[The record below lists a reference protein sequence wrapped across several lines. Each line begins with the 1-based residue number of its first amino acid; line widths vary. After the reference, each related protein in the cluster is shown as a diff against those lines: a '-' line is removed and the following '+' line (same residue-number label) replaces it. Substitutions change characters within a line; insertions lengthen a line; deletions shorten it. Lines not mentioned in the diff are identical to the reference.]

1 MRAQAGTMQGYRLVH
16 QDEEVEVYE
25 LDTIEVA
32 DEDILCAEP
41 AAEMRPSVQLRYLQV
56 NEFLGQYLGRIRRG
70 EPMVVP
76 APRGVE
82 RGDLVDVEIA
92 IAQRERII
100 LHAQVIERW
109 PLSSS
114 ELAEVQFFAGRL
126 TDRIVLPIAERALG
140 GRLTARIWR

>member
-1 MRAQAGTMQGYRLVH
+1 MQGYRLVH

-92 IAQRERII
+92 IAQRERIS
-100 LHAQVIERW
+100 VGRSRRRSW
-109 PLSSS
+109 PRCSSS
-114 ELAEVQFFAGRL
+114 PGA
-126 TDRIVLPIAERALG
+126 
-140 GRLTARIWR
+140 